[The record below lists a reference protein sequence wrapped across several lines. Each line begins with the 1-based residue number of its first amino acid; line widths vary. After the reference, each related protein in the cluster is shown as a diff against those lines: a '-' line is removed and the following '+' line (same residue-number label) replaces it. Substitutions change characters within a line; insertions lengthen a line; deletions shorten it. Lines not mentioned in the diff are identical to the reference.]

1 MIPFPSTKTV
11 IERVTA
17 TAIRNISYWA
27 LGIALVLLV
36 AMGAYQAWRLQRDL
50 ESREVQRAEQDLRRQ
65 AQVWDE
71 AVSQRAGAWLQDLGE
86 QPDIASRQLYYRGT
100 VPWFDSYYLWELAP
114 GQLGPDLVFPTRV
127 PVEDLPTLNSS
138 PCIRQA
144 HLRADALPR
153 SEAPRLFRACSRDPD
168 PRVALFAS
176 TEAATRLL
184 ALGRAD
190 EAVAALSESGVPLDL
205 APRAAA
211 AEGLAPRRIVLRRLT
226 HAEALRSAGRDR
238 FAVALL
244 TELAE
249 DIVYL
254 DGPELEQTLDLVQV
268 PILTTL
274 RELGALETVTRLEG
288 QQRSA
293 ERRLAAWREV
303 EGTLSLRAERGADR
317 RVVRDQYGS
326 GYLLVYSEIAP
337 GVFGAV
343 QLDQPVL
350 VRELLSSSELD
361 IVITDPSGERFG
373 ASGPGQEVAVSVSFP
388 RMMSHL
394 QLGYP
399 QSYMNEV
406 AQRYR
411 AQFFSQLLPILVGGI
426 IGVAALA
433 ARVTA
438 DRREIELLDRQRE
451 FATRVTHELK
461 TPLAGIRVMAE
472 NLEMGAAGD
481 AETIRAFSGRILAE
495 TDKLTTRIDEILN
508 VARSRQP
515 ARPLPYDPKE
525 LVDGVLR
532 EWAPRFGDAG
542 VVLVREV
549 NSVGQATGDVPMLRD
564 AVVCLL
570 DNALKYRRPDR
581 FDPRVVV
588 RLNRDGPDA
597 VLEIIDNGLGV
608 PAGKRKVIFQAFAR
622 VEGPGRGKAG
632 GHGLGLSFVADT
644 ASNHGGEVACTS
656 GIEGGAR
663 FVLRLPL
670 VT

>member
-1 MIPFPSTKTV
+1 
-11 IERVTA
+11 
-17 TAIRNISYWA
+17 
-27 LGIALVLLV
+27 
-36 AMGAYQAWRLQRDL
+36 MGAYQAWRLQRDL
-50 ESREVQRAEQDLRRQ
+50 ESREIQRAEQDLRRQ

-71 AVSQRAGAWLQDLGE
+71 AVSQRSGAWLQDLGD
-86 QPDIASRQLYYRGT
+86 QPDIASRQHYYRGT

-114 GQLGPDLVFPTRV
+114 GQLAPDLVFPPRV
-127 PVEDLPTLNSS
+127 PVEDLAALNSS
-138 PCIRQA
+138 PCILQA
-144 HLRADALPR
+144 HRRAAELPR
-153 SEAPRLFRACSRDPD
+153 GEAPNLYRACSRDPD
-168 PRVALFAS
+168 PAVALFAS

-190 EAVAALSESGVPLDL
+190 EAVTALSESGIPLEL
-205 APRAAA
+205 GPHAASDI
-211 AEGLAPRRIVLRRLT
+211 GLAPRRVVLRRLT
-226 HAEALRSAGRDR
+226 HAEALRTAGRDR

-244 TELAE
+244 SELAD
-249 DIVYL
+249 DIVHL

-274 RELGALETVTRLEG
+274 TELGAAETVARLEDD
-288 QQRSA
+288 QLAAQ
-293 ERRLAAWREV
+293 RRLAAWREV

-337 GVFGAV
+337 GLFGAV

-350 VRELLSSSELD
+350 VQDLLASSDLD
-361 IVITDPSGERFG
+361 IVITDASGERYS
-373 ASGPGQEVAVSVSFP
+373 ASGPGKEVAVDVSFP
-388 RMMSHL
+388 QMMSHL
-394 QLGYP
+394 RLGYP
-399 QSYMNEV
+399 QTYLHEV
-406 AQRYR
+406 ALRYR

-438 DRREIELLDRQRE
+438 DRRETELLDRQRE

-481 AETIRAFSGRILAE
+481 PRTIQAFSGRILAE
-495 TDKLTTRIDEILN
+495 TDKLTARIDEILN

-515 ARPLPYDPKE
+515 ARPLPYDPKQ
-525 LVDGVLR
+525 LVEGVLR

-542 VVLVREV
+542 VVLVREL
-549 NSVGQATGDVPMLRD
+549 NAVGMAAGDVPMLRD

-581 FDPRVVV
+581 FDPRVIV
-588 RLNRDGPDA
+588 RLNREGPDA
-597 VLEIIDNGLGV
+597 VIEVIDNGLGV
-608 PAGKRKVIFQAFAR
+608 PAAKRKVIFEAFAR

-644 ASNHGGEVACTS
+644 VANHGGEVSCTS

-670 VT
+670 AT